1 MVLCLVQGEN
11 PPHPKQSYLDNL
23 GLPFHWTYN
32 GLFSISLLALEG
44 NNSEDLQ
51 KESIWTS
58 TRVISNTLL
67 LYLQDY
73 ATETKFINPCY
84 PQNYNTTFT
93 EAQVFGS
100 LCTEDLR
107 PERYNPN
114 NIITF
119 EGTGD
124 PSLCREKVAFLFN
137 FSACHDHEACSFDG
151 VYQPRVKG
159 SFVVRAKQQRFLF
172 PLLIISHLPVFPLLS
187 CFPLSFSLP

>member
-1 MVLCLVQGEN
+1 M
-11 PPHPKQSYLDNL
+11 
-23 GLPFHWTYN
+23 
-32 GLFSISLLALEG
+32 
-44 NNSEDLQ
+44 
-51 KESIWTS
+51 
-58 TRVISNTLL
+58 
-67 LYLQDY
+67 
-73 ATETKFINPCY
+73 
-84 PQNYNTTFT
+84 
-93 EAQVFGS
+93 FGS

-124 PSLCREKVAFLFN
+124 PSLCREKVASLFN

-172 PLLIISHLPVFPLLS
+172 PLLIISHLPVFPLLR
-187 CFPLSFSLP
+187 CFPLSYSLPWNLHYLAFWEMISFCTTSLQAFAGFYYTANAFNLSGSFSLHAFNLSTWNFCSKNWNQVSI